1 MNQRI
6 NLNDDALFSL
16 MTNVVQWDNEQKN
29 MLHCIKIRWSP
40 KQITLLTINR
50 EWEKIRFLETWDKYI
65 I

>member
-29 MLHCIKIRWSP
+29 MLHCIKIR
-40 KQITLLTINR
+40 
-50 EWEKIRFLETWDKYI
+50 
-65 I
+65 